1 MKPMLQN
8 CFNQAMPL
16 KSFLVITYHLHTPQE
31 EYGRLKYVSEILNDL
46 SDIFRDQT
54 PILSQRIF
62 QIMPSMIA

>member
-16 KSFLVITYHLHTPQE
+16 KSFPVITILHTPQE

-46 SDIFRDQT
+46 FDISRDQT